1 MTTTSGGRP
10 SDEAKAPRPAV
21 PDHPSAGSGA
31 VVAPAGSPYVARQRR
46 LRLTVTRVD
55 PWTVLRLSFL
65 LSIATAIITVVA
77 LVLLWSMLATAG
89 VFGSVDDALQSVLGD
104 GAVTVTQYFSFG
116 RVFSVALLIGA
127 IDVVLITALATIGA
141 FLFNLATSLAGGLEV
156 SVTDE
161 G

>member
-1 MTTTSGGRP
+1 M
-10 SDEAKAPRPAV
+10 KAPGSASPSRPA
-21 PDHPSAGSGA
+21 AGQGTVVSPVGA
-31 VVAPAGSPYVARQRR
+31 PYVARQRR
-46 LRLTVTRVD
+46 LRLTITRVD

-77 LVLLWSMLATAG
+77 LLLLWSMLATAG

-104 GAVTVTQYFSFG
+104 GALTVTQYFSFG
-116 RVFSVALLIGA
+116 RVLSVALLIGA

-141 FLFNLATSLAGGLEV
+141 FLFNLASSLAGGLEV
-156 SVTDE
+156 SVTGE

>member
-1 MTTTSGGRP
+1 VTTTSGGRP
-10 SDEAKAPRPAV
+10 SDGANAPRSATPDRMVAGTGTVV
-21 PDHPSAGSGA
+21 PPVGTPF
-31 VVAPAGSPYVARQRR
+31 APRQRR
-46 LRLTVTRVD
+46 LRLTVTRID

-77 LVLLWSMLATAG
+77 LLLLWSMLATAG

-104 GAVTVTQYFSFG
+104 GAATVTQYFSFG
-116 RVFSVALLIGA
+116 RVLSVGLLIGA

-141 FLFNLATSLAGGLEV
+141 FLFNLAASLVGGLEL

-161 G
+161 S

>member
-1 MTTTSGGRP
+1 MTIDTLGLAALGLPDLEVTVRLEDP
-10 SDEAKAPRPAV
+10 AKTEA
-21 PDHPSAGSGA
+21 
-31 VVAPAGSPYVARQRR
+31 
-46 LRLTVTRVD
+46 
-55 PWTVLRLSFL
+55 FL

-77 LVLLWSMLATAG
+77 LLLLWAMLATAG

-116 RVFSVALLIGA
+116 RVLSVGLLIGA

-141 FLFNLATSLAGGLEV
+141 FLFNLAASLVGGLEV

>member
-1 MTTTSGGRP
+1 MP
-10 SDEAKAPRPAV
+10 ERPATG
-21 PDHPSAGSGA
+21 AGT
-31 VVAPAGSPYVARQRR
+31 VVAPAGNPYVARERR
-46 LRLTVTRVD
+46 LRLTITRLD

-65 LSIATAIITVVA
+65 LSIATAIISMVA
-77 LVLLWSMLATAG
+77 LLLLWTMLATAG

-104 GAVTVTQYFSFG
+104 GAVTVTQYFGFG
-116 RVFSVALLIGA
+116 RVLSVALLIGA

-141 FLFNLATSLAGGLEV
+141 FLFNLASSLAGGLEV

>member
-1 MTTTSGGRP
+1 M
-10 SDEAKAPRPAV
+10 
-21 PDHPSAGSGA
+21 
-31 VVAPAGSPYVARQRR
+31 
-46 LRLTVTRVD
+46 
-55 PWTVLRLSFL
+55 SFL

-104 GAVTVTQYFSFG
+104 GALTVTQYFSFG
-116 RVFSVALLIGA
+116 RVLSVALLIGA

>member
-10 SDEAKAPRPAV
+10 TGEASAPRPV
-21 PDHPSAGSGA
+21 PSGRPAAGTAA
-31 VVAPAGSPYVARQRR
+31 VVAPVETPYVARQRR
-46 LRLTVTRVD
+46 MRLTITRVD

-77 LVLLWSMLATAG
+77 LLLLWSMLATAG
-89 VFGSVDDALQSVLGD
+89 VFESVDDTLESVLGD
-104 GAVTVTQYFSFG
+104 GALTVTQYFSFG
-116 RVFSVALLIGA
+116 RVLSVSLLIGA

-156 SVTDE
+156 SVNEE

>member
-1 MTTTSGGRP
+1 MTATSGGRP
-10 SDEAKAPRPAV
+10 GDKPSSPGGQATDRPAGGVGTVV
-21 PDHPSAGSGA
+21 PPVGT
-31 VVAPAGSPYVARQRR
+31 PYAARPRR

-65 LSIATAIITVVA
+65 LAIAVAIITVVA
-77 LVLLWSMLATAG
+77 LLVLWSMLAVAG
-89 VFGSVDDALQSVLGD
+89 VFDSVDETMQSVLGD
-104 GAVTVTQYFSFG
+104 GAVTVTQYFGFG
-116 RVFSVALLIGA
+116 RVLSVALLIAA

-141 FLFNLATSLAGGLEV
+141 FLFNLAASLSGGLEV

>member
-10 SDEAKAPRPAV
+10 TEEASAPRPAS
-21 PDHPSAGSGA
+21 PGRPAAGTGA
-31 VVAPAGSPYVARQRR
+31 VVTPAGTPYVARQRR
-46 LRLTVTRVD
+46 LRLTITRVD

-77 LVLLWSMLATAG
+77 LLLLWSMLAAAG
-89 VFGSVDDALQSVLGD
+89 VFESVDDTLESVLGD
-104 GAVTVTQYFSFG
+104 GALTVTQYFSFG
-116 RVFSVALLIGA
+116 RVLSVSLLIGA

-141 FLFNLATSLAGGLEV
+141 FLFNLATNLAGGLEV
-156 SVTDE
+156 SVNDE

>member
-1 MTTTSGGRP
+1 VTTTSGGRP
-10 SDEAKAPRPAV
+10 SDGVKTPGPASPSRPA
-21 PDHPSAGSGA
+21 AGKGTVVSPVGA
-31 VVAPAGSPYVARQRR
+31 PYVARQRR
-46 LRLTVTRVD
+46 LRLTITRVD

-77 LVLLWSMLATAG
+77 LLLLWSMLATAG

-104 GAVTVTQYFSFG
+104 GALTVTQYFSFG
-116 RVFSVALLIGA
+116 RVLSVALLIGA

-141 FLFNLATSLAGGLEV
+141 FLFNLASSLAGGLEV